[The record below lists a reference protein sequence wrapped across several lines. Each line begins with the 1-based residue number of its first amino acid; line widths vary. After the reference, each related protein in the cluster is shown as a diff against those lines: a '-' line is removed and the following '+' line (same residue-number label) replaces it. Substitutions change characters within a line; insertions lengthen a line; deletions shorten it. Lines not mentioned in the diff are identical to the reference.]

1 MTNNKE
7 VITSS
12 DFRRMI
18 AGAYSEFLL
27 EYENLNQLNAASLS
41 DSGEI
46 GTNLLRTMGAAAAA
60 LADAKE
66 EGIGPLAKRTAD
78 SAILGARGNS
88 GVVLSQIFR
97 GLSKGLSGK
106 YDAGSSDI
114 GKAFQYGIL
123 YAHRSIPDSKE
134 RPIITVAKGVA
145 KGAYHAVRANLPI
158 SEILEAALIA
168 GEKELQRT
176 KQQYGFIDA
185 GGQGMMVLLTGCMK
199 GLDGNFVSP
208 SLSLSTNFKTSNQ
221 VPKPEVDLVR
231 PYCVSF
237 LVKHSKVD
245 VYDVE
250 RILQKIGN
258 AVVVQK
264 HGSNTRVHL
273 HTDHPGLIIEQ
284 AVGWGNLHDV
294 KIDNMAQYHESRVMT
309 EHAEALAII
318 AVASDA
324 DMSEKMKKAGASL
337 VIIGG
342 RGMNPSVGDFVNAV
356 HSDFAKQYIILPNSK
371 NIVLVVEQVQ
381 ELLGDRVA
389 NLKTQDMQSGLQA
402 LTLYKKEQSLAENV
416 RNMQPFVK

>member
-145 KGAYHAVRANLPI
+145 NLPI

-185 GGQGMMVLLTGCMK
+185 GGQGMMVLLTGCM
-199 GLDGNFVSP
+199 P
-208 SLSLSTNFKTSNQ
+208 
-221 VPKPEVDLVR
+221 
-231 PYCVSF
+231 
-237 LVKHSKVD
+237 
-245 VYDVE
+245 
-250 RILQKIGN
+250 
-258 AVVVQK
+258 
-264 HGSNTRVHL
+264 
-273 HTDHPGLIIEQ
+273 
-284 AVGWGNLHDV
+284 
-294 KIDNMAQYHESRVMT
+294 
-309 EHAEALAII
+309 
-318 AVASDA
+318 
-324 DMSEKMKKAGASL
+324 
-337 VIIGG
+337 
-342 RGMNPSVGDFVNAV
+342 
-356 HSDFAKQYIILPNSK
+356 
-371 NIVLVVEQVQ
+371 
-381 ELLGDRVA
+381 
-389 NLKTQDMQSGLQA
+389 
-402 LTLYKKEQSLAENV
+402 
-416 RNMQPFVK
+416 